1 MSIRDAVKAAL
12 RLLDRRD
19 RRLLALATMIQIAV
33 SLLDL
38 LGVVIL
44 GGVGA
49 LVLSAVQ
56 RRPPPKPLE
65 EAVTAVGLG
74 GMSGVALIATLA
86 GSAAILLLAKS
97 AISPYAIGRVLRFLA
112 NREALVSARLTGELL
127 NRPLTFVRQRSTH
140 ETNSALIRGT
150 NKAVVVLGQAVTL
163 VVEVSLLTALGV
175 TLLVVNPLLAI
186 GVIVYFAIIG
196 AILHKVLGVRSEM
209 FGRSQQG
216 LDVATSKAIAEAINV
231 YREITVADRRMLYV
245 SRIQRLRAESAAVA
259 AGSIFVAILPKFVY
273 EAALVLGAFVLAG
286 TLFAT
291 QSPPV
296 AAGMFLMF
304 LVAAARIMPSL
315 SRLQNAA
322 LVIRNAAGTAAPA
335 FTLADELGN
344 PLGAPSPEIP
354 AATIQ
359 RLTHATHTDF
369 TPHIQLRGVTF
380 TYPGAAT
387 PALRHIDV
395 SVRAGQSVAL
405 VGRSGAGKSTLADV
419 ILGVIQ
425 PDSGEV
431 RVGGLS
437 PSEAIR
443 NWPGGIAYVPQD
455 VTLTDESV
463 RANVTVGL
471 PPDSVDDTL
480 VWEALEGAHLA
491 EYVRREPDGLDT
503 RVRERGSRLSGGQRQ
518 RLGIARALFTH
529 PRLIVL
535 DEATSALD
543 AETEAAITASLEGL
557 DHSVTKV
564 IIAHR
569 LSTIRRVDLVCY
581 LDEGRVLATGTFDE
595 VRRQIPAF
603 ERQAAMMGLRDDPG
617 T

>member
-1 MSIRDAVKAAL
+1 MSIREAVRAAL
-12 RLLDRRD
+12 RLLDRREQ
-19 RRLLALATMIQIAV
+19 RLLALATLIQIAV

-38 LGVVIL
+38 MGVVLL

-56 RRPPPKPLE
+56 RQAPPKLIE
-65 EAVTAVGLG
+65 EAVAAVGLG
-74 GMSGVALIATLA
+74 AISDVTLVATLA

-97 AISPYAIGRVLRFLA
+97 AISPYAMGRVLRFLA
-112 NREALVSARLTGELL
+112 KREALISARLTGELL
-127 NRPLTFVRQRSTH
+127 YRPLTFVRQRSTH
-140 ETNSALIRGT
+140 ETSSALIRGP
-150 NKAVVVLGQAVTL
+150 NKAVVVLGQAVTI
-163 VVEVSLLTALGV
+163 VVEVSLLTALAV
-175 TLLVVNPLLAI
+175 AMLVVNPVLAV
-186 GVIVYFAIIG
+186 GVIVFFAFVG
-196 AILHKVLGVRSEM
+196 AILQHVLGKRAEE
-209 FGRSQQG
+209 FGCSQQR
-216 LDVATSKAIAEAINV
+216 LDVATSTAVAEAVNV

-245 SRIQRLRAESAAVA
+245 SRIQRLRAESAAAA
-259 AGSIFVAILPKFVY
+259 AGSLFVAMLPKFVY

-286 TLFAT
+286 TLYAT

-322 LVIRNAAGTAAPA
+322 LLIRSAAGTAAPTFA
-335 FTLADELGN
+335 LADQLGN
-344 PLGAPSPEIP
+344 PLGAPDPEVP
-354 AATIQ
+354 AGTIH
-359 RLTHATHTDF
+359 RLTRGKHTDF
-369 TPHIQLRGVTF
+369 TPHIELRDVTF
-380 TYPGAAT
+380 TYPMAAA
-387 PALRHIDV
+387 PALRHIDL
-395 SVRAGQSVAL
+395 SIRAGQSIAL

-419 ILGVIQ
+419 ILGVVQ
-425 PDSGEV
+425 PEAGVV
-431 RVGGLS
+431 RVGGLR

-443 NWPGGIAYVPQD
+443 HWPGGIAYVPQD

-463 RANVTVGL
+463 RANVAVGL
-471 PPDSVDDTL
+471 PLESVDDEL

-491 EYVRREPDGLDT
+491 EYVRRQPEGLDT
-503 RVRERGSRLSGGQRQ
+503 RVRERGARLSGGQRQ

-529 PRLIVL
+529 PRLVVL

-543 AETEAAITASLEGL
+543 AETEAAITASLEVL

-569 LSTIRRVDLVCY
+569 LSTIRRVDLVLY
-581 LDEGRVLATGTFDE
+581 LEEGKVLAAGTFEE

-603 ERQAAMMGLRDDPG
+603 ERQAAMMGLRADPR